1 MTIIGDAPQTIE
13 LGSTYLNPGATTTD
27 ASGSVR
33 VLTKIDGVLDNEG
46 GAVDTNTMGTYI
58 LTYVATDAS
67 GNEGTAT
74 RTVNV
79 VDTTAPVVTIIGDAT
94 QTIEL
99 GSTYLQP
106 WSNSYECFWKCSS
119 SN

>member
-1 MTIIGDAPQTIE
+1 M
-13 LGSTYLNPGATTTD
+13 S

-46 GAVDTNTMGTYI
+46 GAVDTNTVGTYI

-79 VDTTAPVVTIIGDAT
+79 VDTTGPVITIAGGTSVTV
-94 QTIEL
+94 EV
-99 GSTYLQP
+99 GSTYTLP
-106 WSNSYECFWKCSS
+106 WKVTVTDNSGSRIRLETFGSINTSIVGMSMTWFT
-119 SN
+119 